1 MRVLDKWELRLGVDE
16 VLRSQGADP
25 AAIRRRNNS
34 LVENVRRA
42 LEEGGPLLQPR
53 VQARRL
59 LVKGLHHEWLKLEG
73 GGKIS
78 GELLVKHLSGA
89 QEVVIVLCTV
99 GEALE
104 RRAAEVFR
112 EDAVY
117 GLALDGVGSAGVEAL
132 ANAACALFEEEATE
146 KYCQVTIPL
155 SPGMTGWPV
164 EEGQPQIF
172 DLLEVNEIGV
182 RLTESMMMV
191 PRKSL
196 TFVLGVGKELIAGGR
211 TCDYCSMKETCRYR
225 DHYD

>member
-1 MRVLDKWELRLGVDE
+1 MTVLDKWDLRLDVDV

-25 AAIRRRNNS
+25 AAIRKRSPR
-34 LVENVRRA
+34 LVESAGRA

-59 LVKGLHHEWLKLEG
+59 LVEDLHHERLKLEG
-73 GGKIS
+73 DGILSGG
-78 GELLVKHLSGA
+78 LLAQHMGGA

-104 RRAAEVFR
+104 RRAAEVFK

-132 ANAACALFEEEATE
+132 ANAACALFEGEATD
-146 KYCQVTIPL
+146 KDYQVTIPL
-155 SPGMTGWPV
+155 SPGMVGWPV
-164 EEGQPQIF
+164 EQGQPQIF
-172 DLLEVNEIGV
+172 DLLDAGEIGV

-196 TFVLGVGKELIAGGR
+196 TFVLGIGRELIAGGR
-211 TCDYCSMKETCRYR
+211 TCDYCILKETCRYQ
-225 DHYD
+225 DHYV